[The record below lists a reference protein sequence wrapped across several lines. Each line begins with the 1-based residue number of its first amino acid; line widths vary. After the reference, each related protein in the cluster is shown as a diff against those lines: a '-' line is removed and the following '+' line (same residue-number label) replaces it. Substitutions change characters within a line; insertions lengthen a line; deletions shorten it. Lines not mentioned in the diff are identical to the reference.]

1 MIYMSI
7 HQYVGLLGTYIPW
20 YGICVGLALLGIG
33 IWMVYSFK
41 KFAMNGDQQNEI
53 LLGFPFMVLT
63 GVLIAFFLD
72 AFFTGDW
79 RTWNSVGVRRMG
91 LTFTGWLLGVLVF
104 LFIYGRFTSFGW
116 FFLFNM
122 FLPIIALAQGIGR
135 IGCFLGG
142 CCYGRV
148 CSWGVCYPKGSMAY
162 ERLGEVTVFPV
173 QLIEAIWLVVLFAIC
188 LKVVF
193 HYRACVYL
201 FGVSLV
207 RFIMEFFRGD
217 MRGSIFGCEFI
228 SPQQWMSVVFAL
240 IGVALLF
247 VARKKKN
254 DSLLQMRAIE

>member
-1 MIYMSI
+1 MSI
-7 HQYVGLLGTYIPW
+7 HQYVCLLGTHIPW
-20 YGICVGLALLGIG
+20 YGICVGTALLGIG
-33 IWMVYSFK
+33 IWMIYNFK

-53 LLGFPFMVLT
+53 LFGFPFMVLT
-63 GVLIAFFLD
+63 GVLIAFLLD

-79 RTWNSVGVRRMG
+79 RTWNSAGMRRMG
-91 LTFTGWLLGVLVF
+91 FTFTGWLLGVLTF

-122 FLPIIALAQGIGR
+122 FSPIIALAQGIGR

-142 CCYGRV
+142 CCYGRA

-173 QLIEAIWLVVLFAIC
+173 QLIEAILLIILFAVC

-201 FGVSLV
+201 IGVSIV
-207 RFIMEFFRGD
+207 RFNLEFFRGD
-217 MRGSIFGCEFI
+217 MRGSIFGYDYI
-228 SPQQWMSVVFAL
+228 TPQQWMSVVFAL
-240 IGVALLF
+240 IGIALLF
-247 VARKKKN
+247 VARKKQN
-254 DSLLQMRAIE
+254 DSLFQMRVRK